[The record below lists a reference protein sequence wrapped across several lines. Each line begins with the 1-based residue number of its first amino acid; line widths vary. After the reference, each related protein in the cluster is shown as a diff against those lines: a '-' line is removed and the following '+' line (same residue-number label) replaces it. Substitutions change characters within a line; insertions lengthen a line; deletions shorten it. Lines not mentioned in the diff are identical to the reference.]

1 MTSASILVVV
11 FTAAVVGALIGL
23 GLGGFISNAVVLA
36 LIAGFVGTL
45 AASVARNTLVHRF
58 SGVGPDDS
66 RVPSVVL
73 TYAVIAS
80 IAGSLAGHDIAT
92 ILGEASPVWIG
103 TLAGLFSAVLMAL
116 LMITY
121 YMNPPPAKKKR

>member
-73 TYAVIAS
+73 TYAVIA
-80 IAGSLAGHDIAT
+80 
-92 ILGEASPVWIG
+92 VWIG

-121 YMNPPPAKKKR
+121 YMNPAPAKKKR

>member
-1 MTSASILVVV
+1 MTFASILVVV

-23 GLGGFISNAVVLA
+23 GLGGFVSNLVVLA
-36 LIAGFVGTL
+36 LIAGFLGTL
-45 AASVARNTLVHRF
+45 AASFVRNKLVYRF

-66 RVPSVVL
+66 RVPNVVL

-80 IAGSLAGHDIAT
+80 IAGSLAGHDVAT
-92 ILGEASPVWIG
+92 LAGESSPVWIG
-103 TLAGLFSAVLMAL
+103 TLAGLFSSVLMAL

-121 YMNPPPAKKKR
+121 YMNPQPAKKR

>member
-36 LIAGFVGTL
+36 LVAGFVGTL
-45 AASVARNTLVHRF
+45 AASVARNSLVNRF

-66 RVPSVVL
+66 RIPSVVL
-73 TYAVIAS
+73 TYAAIAS
-80 IAGSLAGHDIAT
+80 IAGSLAGHDVAM
-92 ILGEASPVWIG
+92 LVGEASPVWIG

-121 YMNPPPAKKKR
+121 YMNPAPAKKKQ